1 MKDER
6 AGVTHEGGTWRPA
19 AFINSNGNQTRRD
32 ATFDIRRDPERVST

>member
-1 MKDER
+1 MKDEC

-32 ATFDIRRDPERVST
+32 GYDPERVST